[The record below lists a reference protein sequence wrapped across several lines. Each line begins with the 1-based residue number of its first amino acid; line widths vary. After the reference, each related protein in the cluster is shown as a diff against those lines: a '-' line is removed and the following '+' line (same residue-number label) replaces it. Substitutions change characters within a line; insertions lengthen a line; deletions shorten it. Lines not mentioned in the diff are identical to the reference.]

1 MSRNLSANSVQQVHD
16 SAARLNASINQE
28 ALLKS
33 KSKSY
38 VSTTFN
44 KNVNFKNEN
53 TQNQSKTSLN
63 PPHKRNSSIRS
74 IMNNKFNQSTTNNTN
89 FNSNC
94 FNENTVDDDDD
105 EYTDEE
111 DKLVEYLTPQQQ
123 QLKRYQVLQQK
134 NPTQSLCQVY
144 LRLRPIKENPAP
156 DGMSYELD
164 DASNSI
170 MISGSGFVKK
180 INVK

>member
-16 SAARLNASINQE
+16 SAARLNASIDQE

-38 VSTTFN
+38 LSTTFN

-53 TQNQSKTSLN
+53 PQNQSKTTLN
-63 PPHKRNSSIRS
+63 PPHKKNSSIPS
-74 IMNNKFNQSTTNNTN
+74 IMKNKFNKSTTNNTN
-89 FNSNC
+89 FNSNS
-94 FNENTVDDDDD
+94 FNENTVDDDDG

-134 NPTQSLCQVY
+134 N
-144 LRLRPIKENPAP
+144 R
-156 DGMSYELD
+156 
-164 DASNSI
+164 
-170 MISGSGFVKK
+170 FVKCIFVYVQLK
-180 INVK
+180 RIRHQME